1 MIDETDAAPHAE
13 EGESAEPQEQQQD
26 PTAGGGAARRRSHE
40 FRQELLGR
48 LPVLMAPQWQ
58 ASETLNAYQELQ
70 GIVDLDAD
78 AFLQPLADIADERH
92 G

>member
-1 MIDETDAAPHAE
+1 MTDETEAAPSAE
-13 EGESAEPQEQQQD
+13 KGESAEPPEQQE
-26 PTAGGGAARRRSHE
+26 PAAGGGAARRWSHE

-48 LPVLMAPQWQ
+48 LPVLVAPQWQ

-78 AFLQPLADIADERH
+78 AFLQPLANVADERYE
-92 G
+92 

>member
-1 MIDETDAAPHAE
+1 MTDETEAAPHAE
-13 EGESAEPQEQQQD
+13 EGESAELLEQQE
-26 PTAGGGAARRRSHE
+26 PVAGGGAARRWSQE

-78 AFLQPLADIADERH
+78 AFLQPLANIADERYE
-92 G
+92 

>member
-1 MIDETDAAPHAE
+1 MTDETEAAPHAE
-13 EGESAEPQEQQQD
+13 EGESAEAPGQQG
-26 PTAGGGAARRRSHE
+26 PAAGGVATRRRSHE

-48 LPVLMAPQWQ
+48 LPVLLAPQWQ

-78 AFLQPLADIADERH
+78 AFLKPLANIADERYE
-92 G
+92 